1 MSACDTMRR
10 VRGPLRPRRFAWTG
24 GTDEQRRSHDDHTT
38 ITRRSTIRSSAVQVS
53 PQPGQAARQ
62 LLLLLAAERPAP
74 DSAATLVDT
83 LAERLG
89 LDVAHF
95 HPAGRRTGTLGW
107 LEPGE
112 RLIYVREG
120 LSEASRRFTLAHEIG
135 HAVLHRPGG
144 AESLMARAP
153 LAYTESYTEGGE
165 QWPPECDGADLDTPL
180 DSPWGEDELLRPG
193 QAYSGRAQRESE
205 ANAFAAELL

>member
-1 MSACDTMRR
+1 M
-10 VRGPLRPRRFAWTG
+10 
-24 GTDEQRRSHDDHTT
+24 
-38 ITRRSTIRSSAVQVS
+38 RSSAVQVS

-74 DSAATLVDT
+74 DNAATLVDT

-95 HPAGRRTGTLGW
+95 HPAGRRSGTLGW

-144 AESLMARAP
+144 MESLIARAP
-153 LAYTESYTEGGE
+153 VAGTEGGE

-180 DSPWGEDELLRPG
+180 DSLWSEDELLRPG

-205 ANAFAAELL
+205 ANAFAAELLLPAAELLAAYHAAGAKDTY

>member
-1 MSACDTMRR
+1 MCAIVCYNEARARPSPAA
-10 VRGPLRPRRFAWTG
+10 PLRLDRWHGRAAA
-24 GTDEQRRSHDDHTT
+24 
-38 ITRRSTIRSSAVQVS
+38 ITRRSAMRSSAVQVS
-53 PQPGQAARQ
+53 PRPGQAARQ

-74 DSAATLVDT
+74 DNGATLVDT

-89 LDVAHF
+89 LDVARF

-144 AESLMARAP
+144 AESLMAHTP
-153 LAYTESYTEGGE
+153 LAYVEGGE

-180 DSPWGEDELLRPG
+180 DSPWGDDELLRPG

-205 ANAFAAELL
+205 A